1 MAISFSR
8 GSSPPRDQTH
18 VSGIEGSLLCCQ
30 QILYHRAT
38 RAALFSRYS
47 VNNEQ
52 MNEWVGGWMKV
63 FVSSETNLCRQPTC
77 HSFKEQNRCEAWFS
91 LNLPTRGKVAN
102 EISELRAIREFRAFN
117 LEISKHSWS
126 QNTANFSPV
135 LLAFT
140 WQNKKILSPRILR
153 G

>member
-1 MAISFSR
+1 MCIHLSV
-8 GSSPPRDQTH
+8 DVH
-18 VSGIEGSLLCCQ
+18 LCCFHFG
-30 QILYHRAT
+30 LLRHAT
-38 RAALFSRYS
+38 
-47 VNNEQ
+47 
-52 MNEWVGGWMKV
+52 MNICVQVFVWMKV

-102 EISELRAIREFRAFN
+102 EISELRGIREFRAFN

-140 WQNKKILSPRILR
+140 WQNKKILSPCILR